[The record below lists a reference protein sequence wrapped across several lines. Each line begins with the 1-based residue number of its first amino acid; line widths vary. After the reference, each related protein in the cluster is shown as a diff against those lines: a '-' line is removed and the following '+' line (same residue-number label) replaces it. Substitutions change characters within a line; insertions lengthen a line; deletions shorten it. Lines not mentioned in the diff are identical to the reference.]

1 MPKDAQ
7 TRTEDEVET
16 PRTYSHGEKVEK
28 KQEVDKGDHEKVPSG
43 TKGEKDQDEYSAAY
57 TLRTQEDAHGRTATT
72 ATSLV
77 CIYCVRKRRWEF
89 KDVDRIAGWRETSN
103 H

>member
-16 PRTYSHGEKVEK
+16 PRTYSDGEKVKK

-43 TKGEKDQDEYSAAY
+43 TKGEKDQDE
-57 TLRTQEDAHGRTATT
+57 
-72 ATSLV
+72 
-77 CIYCVRKRRWEF
+77 
-89 KDVDRIAGWRETSN
+89 
-103 H
+103 